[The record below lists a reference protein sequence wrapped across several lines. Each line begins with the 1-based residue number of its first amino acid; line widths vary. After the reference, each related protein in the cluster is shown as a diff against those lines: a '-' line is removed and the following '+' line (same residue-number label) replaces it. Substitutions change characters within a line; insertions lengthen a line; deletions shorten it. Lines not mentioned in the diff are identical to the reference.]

1 MVGTDTI
8 QPIYTLSKETKGA
21 MRMMSQGTQVGVS
34 KQSSANSNRLSSIQ
48 PTSFAVV
55 CFLAQN
61 SDLGLLYGHARQKQW
76 HKRYDSDSVWACV
89 SHAATCHDNH
99 QVGFAQRHLL
109 FCLIMHLNE
118 SFNPHRSLENDK
130 KLFLM
135 TDLVLYH
142 FELQSCFG
150 RQDTKLRCCR

>member
-1 MVGTDTI
+1 
-8 QPIYTLSKETKGA
+8 

-76 HKRYDSDSVWACV
+76 HKRYDIVLHHIRHDEAI
-89 SHAATCHDNH
+89 ATHNDDEH
-99 QVGFAQRHLL
+99 KHS
-109 FCLIMHLNE
+109 LI
-118 SFNPHRSLENDK
+118 
-130 KLFLM
+130 
-135 TDLVLYH
+135 T
-142 FELQSCFG
+142 
-150 RQDTKLRCCR
+150 